1 MVIPMVGRKVEAAV
15 HESDRQEAGPDRFPE
30 QARGVGMLRR
40 IVTIFA
46 VIFTVMIA
54 TPTVAYGQTYGF
66 DETCDEIHET
76 LDGLAVP
83 GISLGDAASAV
94 CKAGNAASHPDEA
107 ATAVKDKAWDSTF
120 GKVVDSLMNGLGEA
134 IILALT
140 FWMKVPNE
148 VVSDSGSLFTKI
160 NDYTYQAQIMLL
172 IASVIL
178 SGARLAEARRGAAMN
193 EAAESFRMFTR
204 VVFSSWMLGAII
216 VAGTQASDKFA
227 EWIIRDSTDGNA
239 RDIAELMV
247 KTSKLQAFSPGLV
260 LIIAIV
266 GLLGAL
272 AQIVLAIVRQGLL
285 VIAAG
290 VLPMAAAASGTNTGK
305 QSYQK
310 LVGWIIAFMLWKPV
324 AAIVYMIA
332 FTTAGNVNQSTEAA
346 GLPDAEQAQRM
357 LVAIVLLCSV
367 AFVLPAL
374 MRLVTP
380 AVAIVGSGGSGLT
393 ATGGTMLAAAGVGAV
408 GTKAVG
414 TKAAASPGAAGYVSG
429 SNSPPPTG
437 GGGGAGGGAPR
448 PSPPPQGSGGGGS
461 GGGGAPQ
468 SSSSSSDS
476 SSGVPSGASRAAGR
490 MGAARAATSGM
501 NRADE
506 SMGDVAGDRWT
517 NRSPDLGRSTIPR

>member
-1 MVIPMVGRKVEAAV
+1 MSLAGR
-15 HESDRQEAGPDRFPE
+15 
-30 QARGVGMLRR
+30 L
-40 IVTIFA
+40 VTILA
-46 VIFTVMIA
+46 VIFTVMVA

-66 DETCDEIHET
+66 DETCDEIHDT
-76 LDGLAVP
+76 LDGLGIP
-83 GISLGDAASAV
+83 GVSLGDAASAV
-94 CKAGNAASHPDEA
+94 CKAGNAASHPGEA

-120 GKVVDSLMNGLGEA
+120 GKVVDSLRNGLGEA

-148 VVSDSGSLFTKI
+148 VASDSGSLFTKI
-160 NDYTYQAQIMLL
+160 SDYTYQVQILLL
-172 IASVIL
+172 IASIIITGL
-178 SGARLAEARRGAAMN
+178 RLAEARRGAAME

-204 VVFSSWMLGAII
+204 VVFSSWMLGAVI
-216 VAGTQASDKFA
+216 VAGTQASDRFA
-227 EWIIRDSTDGNA
+227 EWIIQDSTDGNA
-239 RDIAELMV
+239 QNMAELMV

-290 VLPMAAAASGTNTGK
+290 VLPLAAAASGMKTGK

-332 FTTAGNVNQSTEAA
+332 FTTAGHVDETTEAA
-346 GLPDAEQAQRM
+346 GLPSGIEAQRM

-393 ATGGTMLAAAGVGAV
+393 AAGGTLLAAAGLGAM

-414 TKAAASPGAAGYVSG
+414 TKTAAAPGRAGYVG
-429 SNSPPPTG
+429 GAGSPPPPGAGRGGTPPPAPPPRG
-437 GGGGAGGGAPR
+437 GGGGAAPA
-448 PSPPPQGSGGGGS
+448 PPPQGQRSGESQRS
-461 GGGGAPQ
+461 G
-468 SSSSSSDS
+468 
-476 SSGVPSGASRAAGR
+476 GVPSGASQVASRV
-490 MGAARAATSGM
+490 GAARSASSGM
-501 NRADE
+501 TRADQA
-506 SMGDVAGDRWT
+506 MGDLAGDRWT

>member
-1 MVIPMVGRKVEAAV
+1 MVIPMLGRNVEAQVVRADRPSERGERTPAV
-15 HESDRQEAGPDRFPE
+15 SYRVSL
-30 QARGVGMLRR
+30 ARRL
-40 IVTIFA
+40 VTILA
-46 VIFTVMIA
+46 VIFTVSMA
-54 TPTVAYGQTYGF
+54 TPVVAYGQSYGF
-66 DETCDEIHET
+66 DETCNEIHDA
-76 LDGLAVP
+76 LDELGIP
-83 GISLGDAASAV
+83 GISLGDAAAAV
-94 CKAGNAASHPDEA
+94 CKAGNAATHPGEA

-148 VVSDSGSLFTKI
+148 VASDSGSLFTKI
-160 NDYTYQAQIMLL
+160 NDYTYQVQILL
-172 IASVIL
+172 LMASIIITGL
-178 SGARLAEARRGAAMN
+178 RLAEARRGGAMQ

-204 VVFSSWMLGAII
+204 VVFSSWMLGAVI
-216 VAGTQASDKFA
+216 VAGTVASDRFA
-227 EWIIRDSTDGNA
+227 EWIIQDSTDGNA
-239 RDIAELMV
+239 RNMAELMV

-290 VLPMAAAASGTNTGK
+290 VLPLAAAASGMSTGK

-332 FTTAGNVNQSTEAA
+332 FTTAGHVDEMTPAG
-346 GLPDAEQAQRM
+346 GLPEAEEAQRM

-393 ATGGTMLAAAGVGAV
+393 ATGGTLIAAAGLGAM

-414 TKAAASPGAAGYVSG
+414 AKGAAAPGRAGYVGGAAG
-429 SNSPPPTG
+429 PPPPG
-437 GGGGAGGGAPR
+437 GGRGGGAPR
-448 PSPPPQGSGGGGS
+448 PMPPPRGG
-461 GGGGAPQ
+461 GGGGAPAGGQ
-468 SSSSSSDS
+468 GPRSSGSPG
-476 SSGVPSGASRAAGR
+476 GVPSGASRVANR
-490 MGAARAATSGM
+490 MGATRAATAGM
-501 NRADE
+501 TRADQA
-506 SMGDVAGDRWT
+506 MGDVAGDRWT

>member
-1 MVIPMVGRKVEAAV
+1 MV
-15 HESDRQEAGPDRFPE
+15 
-30 QARGVGMLRR
+30 RR

-66 DETCDEIHET
+66 DETCNEIHDT
-76 LDGLAVP
+76 LDNVGLP
-83 GISLGDAASAV
+83 GISLGDAASAA
-94 CKAGNAASHPDEA
+94 CKAGNAASHPGQA
-107 ATAVKDKAWDSTF
+107 ATAIKDKAWDSTF

-148 VVSDSGSLFTKI
+148 AVSDSGSLFTKI
-160 NDYTYQAQIMLL
+160 NDYTYQAQILLL
-172 IASVIL
+172 IASVII
-178 SGARLAEARRGAAMN
+178 SGARLAAARRGAVMN

-204 VVFSSWMLGAII
+204 VVFSSWMLGAVI
-216 VAGTQASDKFA
+216 VAGTQASDRFA
-227 EWIIRDSTDGNA
+227 EWIINDSTNGNA
-239 RDIAELMV
+239 KDLAELMV

-272 AQIVLAIVRQGLL
+272 AQIALAIVRQGLL

-290 VLPMAAAASGTNTGK
+290 VLPLAAAASGMDIGK

-310 LVGWIIAFMLWKPV
+310 LIGWIIAFMLWKPV

-332 FTTAGNVNQSTEAA
+332 FTTAGHVDALTPTG
-346 GLPDAEQAQRM
+346 GLPDGEQAQRM

-393 ATGGTMLAAAGVGAV
+393 AAGGTLLAVAGLGAM

-414 TKAAASPGAAGYVSG
+414 VKSSAAPGRAGYVSG
-429 SNSPPPTG
+429 SGNGPRP
-437 GGGGAGGGAPR
+437 GGAGGPRGGGAPR
-448 PSPPPQGSGGGGS
+448 PTTPRGGGG
-461 GGGGAPQ
+461 GQGGAAPRA
-468 SSSSSSDS
+468 SGPAGA
-476 SSGVPSGASRAAGR
+476 SGVASGSARTAGR
-490 MGAARAATSGM
+490 IGAARAASGGLT
-501 NRADE
+501 RAE
-506 SMGDVAGDRWT
+506 QAMGDVAGDRWT

>member
-1 MVIPMVGRKVEAAV
+1 MV
-15 HESDRQEAGPDRFPE
+15 
-30 QARGVGMLRR
+30 RR
-40 IVTIFA
+40 LVTILA
-46 VIFTVMIA
+46 VIFTVMTA

-66 DETCDEIHET
+66 DDTCNEIHDT
-76 LDGLAVP
+76 LDGVGLP
-83 GISLGDAASAV
+83 GFTLGDAASAA
-94 CKAGNAASHPDEA
+94 CKAGNAASHPGQA

-148 VVSDSGSLFTKI
+148 AVSDSGSLFTKI
-160 NDYTYQAQIMLL
+160 NDYTYQAQILLL

-178 SGARLAEARRGAAMN
+178 SGARLAEARRGATMN

-204 VVFSSWMLGAII
+204 VVFSSWMLGAVI
-216 VAGTQASDKFA
+216 VAGTQASDRFA
-227 EWIIRDSTDGNA
+227 EWIIDDSTNGNA
-239 RDIAELMV
+239 KDLAELMV

-290 VLPMAAAASGTNTGK
+290 VLPLAAAASGMNIGK

-310 LVGWIIAFMLWKPV
+310 LIGWIIAFMLWKPV

-332 FTTAGNVNQSTEAA
+332 FTTAGHVDGLTPTG
-346 GLPDAEQAQRM
+346 GLPDGEQAQRM

-380 AVAIVGSGGSGLT
+380 AVAIVGSGGSGFT
-393 ATGGTMLAAAGVGAV
+393 AAGGTLVGVAALGAM

-414 TKAAASPGAAGYVSG
+414 VKGTAAAGAPGYVSG
-429 SNSPPPTG
+429 GGTGPRPGGAGGPRGGGVPRPTPPRG
-437 GGGGAGGGAPR
+437 GGGGQGGAAPR
-448 PSPPPQGSGGGGS
+448 ASGPA
-461 GGGGAPQ
+461 GAA
-468 SSSSSSDS
+468 
-476 SSGVPSGASRAAGR
+476 GVPSGAARAAGR
-490 MGAARAATSGM
+490 IGAARAASGGL
-501 NRADE
+501 NRADQA
-506 SMGDVAGDRWT
+506 MGDVAGDRWT

>member
-1 MVIPMVGRKVEAAV
+1 
-15 HESDRQEAGPDRFPE
+15 
-30 QARGVGMLRR
+30 
-40 IVTIFA
+40 
-46 VIFTVMIA
+46 MIA
-54 TPTVAYGQTYGF
+54 TPTVAYGQNYGF
-66 DETCDEIHET
+66 DETCNEIHDS
-76 LDGLAVP
+76 LDGLGLP
-83 GISLGDAASAV
+83 GFTLGDAASAA
-94 CKAGNAASHPDEA
+94 CKAGNAATHPDQA

-148 VVSDSGSLFTKI
+148 AVSDSGSLFTKI
-160 NDYTYQAQIMLL
+160 NDYTYQAQILLL

-204 VVFSSWMLGAII
+204 VVFSSWMLGAVI
-216 VAGTQASDKFA
+216 VAGTQASDRFA
-227 EWIIRDSTDGNA
+227 EWIIDDSTNGNA
-239 RDIAELMV
+239 KDLAELMV

-290 VLPMAAAASGTNTGK
+290 VLPLAAAASGMNIGK

-310 LVGWIIAFMLWKPV
+310 LIGWIIAFMLWKPV

-332 FTTAGNVNQSTEAA
+332 FTTAGHVDGLTPTG
-346 GLPDAEQAQRM
+346 GLPDGEQAQRM

-380 AVAIVGSGGSGLT
+380 AVAIVGSGGSGFT
-393 ATGGTMLAAAGVGAV
+393 AAGGTLIAVAGLGAM

-414 TKAAASPGAAGYVSG
+414 VKGTAAAGAPGYVSG
-429 SNSPPPTG
+429 GGTGPRPGGAGPRGGGVPRPTPPRG
-437 GGGGAGGGAPR
+437 GGGGQGGAAPR
-448 PSPPPQGSGGGGS
+448 ASGPA
-461 GGGGAPQ
+461 GAA
-468 SSSSSSDS
+468 
-476 SSGVPSGASRAAGR
+476 GVPSGAARAAGR
-490 MGAARAATSGM
+490 IGAARAASGGL
-501 NRADE
+501 NRADQA
-506 SMGDVAGDRWT
+506 MGDVAGDRWT

>member
-1 MVIPMVGRKVEAAV
+1 MV
-15 HESDRQEAGPDRFPE
+15 
-30 QARGVGMLRR
+30 RR
-40 IVTIFA
+40 ILTIFA

-66 DETCDEIHET
+66 DDTCNEIHDT
-76 LDGLAVP
+76 LDDVGLP
-83 GISLGDAASAV
+83 GISLGDAASAA
-94 CKAGNAASHPDEA
+94 CKAGNAASHPGDA

-120 GKVVDSLMNGLGEA
+120 GKVVDSLMKGLGEA

-148 VVSDSGSLFTKI
+148 AASDNGSLFTKI
-160 NDYTYQAQIMLL
+160 NDYTYQIQILLL

-178 SGARLAEARRGAAMN
+178 TGARLAEARRGAAVS
-193 EAAESFRMFTR
+193 EAAESFRMFAR
-204 VVFSSWMLGAII
+204 VVFSSWMLGAVI
-216 VAGTQASDKFA
+216 VAGTQASDRFS
-227 EWIIRDSTDGNA
+227 EWVITDATNGNA
-239 RDIAELMV
+239 KDLAELMV

-285 VIAAG
+285 LVAAG
-290 VLPMAAAASGTNTGK
+290 VLPLAAAASGMNTGK

-310 LVGWIIAFMLWKPV
+310 LVGWIIAFMLYKPV

-332 FTTAGNVNQSTEAA
+332 FMTAGHVDSLTATG
-346 GLPDAEQAQRM
+346 GLPEAEEAQRM

-393 ATGGTMLAAAGVGAV
+393 AAGGTLIGAAALGAM
-408 GTKAVG
+408 GTKAVAVKSTAG
-414 TKAAASPGAAGYVSG
+414 AGSPGYVAGGGGPRPGGAGPRGGG
-429 SNSPPPTG
+429 SRPVPPPRG
-437 GGGGAGGGAPR
+437 GGGGGGTGGLPPR
-448 PSPPPQGSGGGGS
+448 ASGGQGQ
-461 GGGGAPQ
+461 A
-468 SSSSSSDS
+468 
-476 SSGVPSGASRAAGR
+476 GVPSGASRAAGR
-490 MGAARAATSGM
+490 IGAARAATTGL

-506 SMGDVAGDRWT
+506 TMGDLAGDRWA

>member
-1 MVIPMVGRKVEAAV
+1 MV
-15 HESDRQEAGPDRFPE
+15 
-30 QARGVGMLRR
+30 RR
-40 IVTIFA
+40 VVTIFA

-66 DETCDEIHET
+66 DQTCNDVHDT
-76 LDGLAVP
+76 LDNVGLP
-83 GISLGDAASAV
+83 GVSLGDAASAA
-94 CKAGNAASHPDEA
+94 CKAGNAASHPGQA

-148 VVSDSGSLFTKI
+148 VASDGGSLFTKI
-160 NDYTYQAQIMLL
+160 NDYTYQAQILLL

-193 EAAESFRMFTR
+193 EAAESFRMFAR

-216 VAGTQASDKFA
+216 VAGTQASDKFS
-227 EWIIRDSTDGNA
+227 EWIINDSTNGNA
-239 RDIAELMV
+239 KDLAELMV

-260 LIIAIV
+260 LIISIV

-285 VIAAG
+285 IIAAG
-290 VLPMAAAASGTNTGK
+290 ALPLAAAASGMNTGK
-305 QSYQK
+305 SAYQK

-332 FTTAGNVNQSTEAA
+332 FTTAGHVDSLTTTG
-346 GLPDAEQAQRM
+346 GLPEGDQAQRM

-393 ATGGTMLAAAGVGAV
+393 ATGGTLLAVGALGAM

-414 TKAAASPGAAGYVSG
+414 VKNAAAPGSAGYVGGSG
-429 SNSPPPTG
+429 SPPPSGGGRGGSPRPVPPRG
-437 GGGGAGGGAPR
+437 GGGGAAGGPRASGPQGGA
-448 PSPPPQGSGGGGS
+448 
-461 GGGGAPQ
+461 
-468 SSSSSSDS
+468 
-476 SSGVPSGASRAAGR
+476 GVPSGAANAAGR
-490 MGAARAATSGM
+490 IGAARGATSGLT
-501 NRADE
+501 RADQA
-506 SMGDVAGDRWT
+506 MGDVAGDRWA

>member
-1 MVIPMVGRKVEAAV
+1 MVIIDKAAPRMDKAELRTESAEPRGANTMVRK
-15 HESDRQEAGPDRFPE
+15 
-30 QARGVGMLRR
+30 L
-40 IVTIFA
+40 VTILA
-46 VIFTVMIA
+46 VIFTVMVA

-66 DETCDEIHET
+66 DETCNEIHDT
-76 LDGLAVP
+76 LDGVGLP

-94 CKAGNAASHPDEA
+94 CKAGNAASHPGDA
-107 ATAVKDKAWDSTF
+107 ATAVKDKAWESTF
-120 GKVVDSLMNGLGEA
+120 GSVVDSLMNGLGEA

-148 VVSDSGSLFTKI
+148 AASDGGSLFTKI
-160 NDYTYQAQIMLL
+160 NDYTYQIQILLL
-172 IASVIL
+172 IASIIL
-178 SGARLAEARRGAAMN
+178 TGARLAEARRGAAVS
-193 EAAESFRMFTR
+193 EAAESFRMFAR
-204 VVFSSWMLGAII
+204 VVFSSWMLGAVI
-216 VAGTQASDKFA
+216 VAGTQASDRFA
-227 EWIIRDSTDGNA
+227 EWIIEDSTNGNA
-239 RDIAELMV
+239 KDMAELMV
-247 KTSKLQAFSPGLV
+247 KTSALQAFSPGLV

-285 VIAAG
+285 IIAAG
-290 VLPMAAAASGTNTGK
+290 VLPLAAAASGMNVGK

-332 FTTAGNVNQSTEAA
+332 FTTAGHVDGLSTSTM
-346 GLPDAEQAQRM
+346 PDGEQAQRM

-393 ATGGTMLAAAGVGAV
+393 AAGGTLVAAAALGAM

-414 TKAAASPGAAGYVSG
+414 VKQAAAPGSAGYVSG
-429 SNSPPPTG
+429 SGSGPRP
-437 GGGGAGGGAPR
+437 GGAGGPGGGR
-448 PSPPPQGSGGGGS
+448 PGPNNPQGGGGPRAS
-461 GGGGAPQ
+461 GAQG
-468 SSSSSSDS
+468 SR
-476 SSGVPSGASRAAGR
+476 GVPSGAATAAGR
-490 MGAARAATSGM
+490 VGAARAATSGM
-501 NRADE
+501 RRADD
-506 SMGDVAGDRWT
+506 SMGDVAGDRWA

>member
-1 MVIPMVGRKVEAAV
+1 MRADDPSERGERTPAV
-15 HESDRQEAGPDRFPE
+15 SYRVSL
-30 QARGVGMLRR
+30 ARRL
-40 IVTIFA
+40 VTILA
-46 VIFTVMIA
+46 VIFTVSMA
-54 TPTVAYGQTYGF
+54 TPVVAYGQSYGF
-66 DETCDEIHET
+66 DETCNEIHDA
-76 LDGLAVP
+76 LDELGIP
-83 GISLGDAASAV
+83 GISLGDAAAAV
-94 CKAGNAASHPDEA
+94 CKAGNAATHPGEA

-148 VVSDSGSLFTKI
+148 VASDSGSLFTKI
-160 NDYTYQAQIMLL
+160 NDYTYQIQILL
-172 IASVIL
+172 LMASIIITGL
-178 SGARLAEARRGAAMN
+178 RLAEARRGGAMQ

-204 VVFSSWMLGAII
+204 VVFSSWMLGAVI
-216 VAGTQASDKFA
+216 VAGTVASDRFA
-227 EWIIRDSTDGNA
+227 EWIIQDSTDGNA
-239 RDIAELMV
+239 RNMAELMV

-290 VLPMAAAASGTNTGK
+290 VLPLAAAASGMSTGK

-332 FTTAGNVNQSTEAA
+332 FTTAGHVDEMTPAG
-346 GLPDAEQAQRM
+346 GLPEAEEAQRM

-393 ATGGTMLAAAGVGAV
+393 ATGGTLIAAAGLGAM

-414 TKAAASPGAAGYVSG
+414 AKGAAAPGRAGYVGGAAG
-429 SNSPPPTG
+429 PPPPG
-437 GGGGAGGGAPR
+437 GRGGGAPR
-448 PSPPPQGSGGGGS
+448 PMPPPRGG
-461 GGGGAPQ
+461 GGGGAPAGGQ
-468 SSSSSSDS
+468 GPRSSGSPG
-476 SSGVPSGASRAAGR
+476 GVPSGASRVANR
-490 MGAARAATSGM
+490 MGATRAATAGM
-501 NRADE
+501 TRADQA
-506 SMGDVAGDRWT
+506 MGDVAGDNWR
-517 NRSPDLGRSTIPR
+517 NRNPDFGRNTIPR

>member
-1 MVIPMVGRKVEAAV
+1 MVKK
-15 HESDRQEAGPDRFPE
+15 
-30 QARGVGMLRR
+30 L
-40 IVTIFA
+40 VTILA

-66 DETCDEIHET
+66 DETCNEIHDT
-76 LDGLAVP
+76 LDGVGLP

-94 CKAGNAASHPDEA
+94 CKAGNAASHPDLA
-107 ATAVKDKAWDSTF
+107 ADAVKDKAWDSTF

-148 VVSDSGSLFTKI
+148 AASDNGSLFTRI
-160 NDYTYQAQIMLL
+160 NDYTYQIQILLL

-178 SGARLAEARRGAAMN
+178 SGARLAEARRGAAVS
-193 EAAESFRMFTR
+193 EAAESFRMFAR

-216 VAGTQASDKFA
+216 VAGTQASDRFA
-227 EWIIRDSTDGNA
+227 EWIINDSTNGNA
-239 RDIAELMV
+239 KDLAELMV

-272 AQIVLAIVRQGLL
+272 AQIVFAIVRQGLL
-285 VIAAG
+285 IIAAG
-290 VLPMAAAASGTNTGK
+290 VLPLAAAASGMNIGK
-305 QSYQK
+305 SSYQK
-310 LVGWIIAFMLWKPV
+310 LIGWIIAFMLFKPV

-332 FTTAGNVNQSTEAA
+332 FTTAGHVDGLTSTT
-346 GLPDAEQAQRM
+346 GLPEGEEAQRM

-380 AVAIVGSGGSGLT
+380 AVAIVGSGGSGL
-393 ATGGTMLAAAGVGAV
+393 AWTGGAVVGALALGAM

-414 TKAAASPGAAGYVSG
+414 VKASASPGSAGYVSG
-429 SNSPPPTG
+429 SGSGPHPPGGAG
-437 GGGGAGGGAPR
+437 GGRGGGAPR
-448 PSPPPQGSGGGGS
+448 PTPPRGGG
-461 GGGGAPQ
+461 GGGGAAGQPPRASGPQ
-468 SSSSSSDS
+468 GA
-476 SSGVPSGASRAAGR
+476 SGVASGAARTAGR
-490 MGAARAATSGM
+490 IGAARAAAGSM
-501 NRADE
+501 RSADD
-506 SMGDVAGDRWT
+506 SMGDVAGDRWA

>member
-1 MVIPMVGRKVEAAV
+1 MVIPMLGRNVEAQVVRADSPSERGERTPAV
-15 HESDRQEAGPDRFPE
+15 SYRVSL
-30 QARGVGMLRR
+30 ARRL
-40 IVTIFA
+40 VTILA
-46 VIFTVMIA
+46 VIFTVSMA
-54 TPTVAYGQTYGF
+54 TPVVAYGQSYGF
-66 DETCDEIHET
+66 DETCNEIHDA
-76 LDGLAVP
+76 LDELGIP
-83 GISLGDAASAV
+83 GISLGDAAAAV
-94 CKAGNAASHPDEA
+94 CKAGNAATHPGEA

-148 VVSDSGSLFTKI
+148 VASDSGSLFTKI
-160 NDYTYQAQIMLL
+160 NDYTYQVQILL
-172 IASVIL
+172 LMASIIITGL
-178 SGARLAEARRGAAMN
+178 RLAEARRGGAMQ

-204 VVFSSWMLGAII
+204 VVFSSWMLGAVI
-216 VAGTQASDKFA
+216 VAGTVASDRFA
-227 EWIIRDSTDGNA
+227 EWIIQDSTDGNA
-239 RDIAELMV
+239 RNMAELMV

-290 VLPMAAAASGTNTGK
+290 VLPLAAAASGMSTGK

-332 FTTAGNVNQSTEAA
+332 FTTAGHVDEMTPAG
-346 GLPDAEQAQRM
+346 GLPEAEEAQRM

-393 ATGGTMLAAAGVGAV
+393 ATGGTLIAAAGLGAM

-414 TKAAASPGAAGYVSG
+414 AKGAAAPGRAGYVGGAAG
-429 SNSPPPTG
+429 PPPPGGGRGGAPRPMPPPRGG
-437 GGGGAGGGAPR
+437 GGGGAPVGGQGPR
-448 PSPPPQGSGGGGS
+448 SSGSPG
-461 GGGGAPQ
+461 
-468 SSSSSSDS
+468 
-476 SSGVPSGASRAAGR
+476 GVPSGASRVANR
-490 MGAARAATSGM
+490 MGATRAATAGM
-501 NRADE
+501 TRADQA
-506 SMGDVAGDRWT
+506 MGDVAGDRWT

>member
-1 MVIPMVGRKVEAAV
+1 MEAQPVREDSPPA
-15 HESDRQEAGPDRFPE
+15 
-30 QARGVGMLRR
+30 QARQAPVISRR
-40 IVTIFA
+40 VSLARRFLTIFA
-46 VIFTVMIA
+46 VIFTVMVA

-66 DETCDEIHET
+66 DETCNEIHDT
-76 LDGLAVP
+76 LDDLGIP

-94 CKAGNAASHPDEA
+94 CKAGNAGSHPGQA
-107 ATAVKDKAWDSTF
+107 ADAVKDKAWDSTF

-148 VVSDSGSLFTKI
+148 VASDSGSLFTKI
-160 NDYTYQAQIMLL
+160 NDYTYQVQILL
-172 IASVIL
+172 LMASIIITGL
-178 SGARLAEARRGAAMN
+178 RLAEARRGGAMD

-204 VVFSSWMLGAII
+204 VVFSSWMLGAVI
-216 VAGTQASDKFA
+216 VAGTQASDRFA
-227 EWIIRDSTDGNA
+227 EWIIQDATDGNA
-239 RDIAELMV
+239 KNMAELMV
-247 KTSKLQAFSPGLV
+247 KTSALQAFSPGLV

-272 AQIVLAIVRQGLL
+272 AQIILAIVRQGLL

-290 VLPMAAAASGTNTGK
+290 VLPLAAASSGMSIGK

-332 FTTAGNVNQSTEAA
+332 FTTAGHVDEMTPAG
-346 GLPDAEQAQRM
+346 GLPEAEQAQRM

-393 ATGGTMLAAAGVGAV
+393 AAGGTLIAAAGLGAM

-414 TKAAASPGAAGYVSG
+414 ARGAAAPGRAGYVGGAAG
-429 SNSPPPTG
+429 PPPPG
-437 GGGGAGGGAPR
+437 GGRGGGTPR
-448 PSPPPQGSGGGGS
+448 PAPPPRGG

-468 SSSSSSDS
+468 QRSGTPAGSG
-476 SSGVPSGASRAAGR
+476 GVPSGASRVAQR
-490 MGAARAATSGM
+490 VGAARSATTGM
-501 NRADE
+501 TRADQA
-506 SMGDVAGDRWT
+506 MGDVAGDRWT